1 MNMKTRFA
9 LFLCAI
15 TAVAGQVL
23 AQCPTGVAPV
33 PQSPI
38 ETNQNESTPIT
49 FSWSPS
55 TSNGVTGY
63 DVFAA
68 NGTANATLI
77 CSAGP
82 TANSCSGPAGGLSS
96 GLYNWIVRANFAS
109 CTLSSAT
116 KQFTVNCPTG
126 APTVQS
132 PSDGSQNVFVNP
144 TLTWSPVSGA
154 NQYDVYFG
162 VSGSGAC
169 TGTKQFSTS
178 NTSFNPA
185 TLAANTTYEWRVIA
199 KRTNATSCPTT
210 TSGCATFRTA
220 APVCNPPGSFNLTAP
235 SDRSTASSTPT
246 LSWSAS
252 FGADKYLLHV
262 STQNPPP
269 PTPSDP
275 IVNSTSTSY
284 TFGQALPAGTYYWS
298 VDAYPPNC
306 TTAKTSSNV
315 FSFTVIAAAAC
326 PTAPATLLKPANN
339 TTVDT
344 PVSFDWSDV
353 SGATSYKV
361 FGSINGA
368 AAAVLAVTRDSHYEG
383 SLPAGA
389 SVDWW
394 IETVADNCT
403 PVDSAHSHFNVTSA
417 AVCPSNPDSATLLT
431 PANGATGLAS
441 PVRFEWVAVQGAT
454 NYVVWGVTASTTSSN
469 DRFVLGRTGGT
480 HVTVPVPQG
489 TLTWYVESD
498 FGNCPTPTY
507 SKSFTFS
514 VATPVSCSSNAATLL
529 SPING
534 ATGLTSPV
542 TFQWTAVSGAT
553 GYQLYIAEA
562 NDSGDLAGT
571 TTSTSLTTLIP
582 GGTVTWWVV
591 TTFAGCPDVV
601 SAKSTFTSGTQT
613 TCGATAT
620 LNSPA
625 DGAVVTSP
633 VTLAWSAVTGASAYR
648 LWISVN
654 GSSPIL
660 AARTLSATATSQQLQ
675 LPSGA
680 DEWYVETLFSNGCDS
695 TFSAHRHFTVLT
707 AINCAT
713 HTAATLK
720 SPISGTQV
728 TNPVTFN
735 WNATD
740 SSALQYR
747 VWTSLNGDP
756 FTDIG
761 DTKDTKLQHDFGTAT
776 GSGQWFVETIFEN
789 CPAVLSARAAFA
801 IPAAG
806 CPTAGPQIVSP
817 LDGTTATAPVAFVW
831 SAVANATE
839 YRVHWT
845 LNGNDMDVLKTTA
858 TSITHLVPPGSV
870 EWHVEAVFDGCPT
883 TRSAKSHFSVLP
895 AQTCITEAP
904 VLSAPADGASNLD
917 SPVRFDWNP
926 VSNAAGYVLV
936 IRSRDGSPTGLA
948 ETVTRTAVT
957 KAVPE
962 GQNEW
967 WVVAFFNGCPPA
979 ESKHQ
984 FFSVTETSCDDV
996 RPILLAPAEG
1006 DSGLAS
1012 PVHFEWSHVKNATSY
1027 KVWAA
1032 VDDQDESVIG
1042 STTVNK
1048 LTISVPGGT
1057 IHWHVQAFFNS
1068 CPSLDS
1074 ATSTFSVLN
1083 TPPSCTTPDRT
1094 HATVPA
1100 QVASGSTYNVRW
1112 NAVANATSYEL
1123 QESSLADFSAATTQV
1138 VTDLSAAFTHTAAT
1152 ATQKWRYRVRA
1163 ISSCNDDR
1171 GPYSRVV
1178 IVTVLSE
1185 TPQKQTSVEVG
1196 TAAAV
1201 RQTIFIPGR
1210 TPAVGFTALAD
1221 KPWATVTPASGTLG
1235 PAGVTLTILS
1245 DPIALKLGTNTA
1257 TVILTIGASGKGL
1270 TGLDTT
1276 PPVSVPISVTTVTP
1290 VAPQGK
1296 NTPLPNSLIIPAV
1309 GHAAG
1314 IGDSLFESDV
1324 RIANTSAQAL
1334 KYQLYFTLT
1343 HTDGTQ
1349 SGQSTTIQVDPG
1361 ATMALDDILTSFF
1374 GSGSDGT
1381 TALGVLEIR
1390 PLTTTQSNF
1399 SSPLPLSIQTAAS
1412 SRTYNSTSTGT
1423 FGQYIPAIPFSQF
1436 IGQAPDGA
1444 AKTVLSLQQIAQSS
1458 AYRTNFGIVEGAGEP
1473 ANVLVH
1479 IFNNAGAEVAPAIPI
1494 SLMPGEHQQ
1503 RNLLAENGIT
1513 LSDGRFEVEVVSATG
1528 RVTAYA
1534 SVIDNLTND
1543 PLMVFPV
1550 LKGAESATRYVIP
1563 GVADINNGVASW
1575 RSDLRLFNPATTSVT
1590 ATLTY
1595 FPQPGNAA
1603 ASSTKQITIPPGQ
1616 VMPVDSAL
1624 QQLFALTNSGGSL
1637 LITTPSSS
1645 KLTVTARTYNQ
1656 TANGT
1661 YGQFIPAVTPAGSV
1675 GLSDNRVL
1683 QLLQLE
1689 ASDKLRTNLG
1699 FVETSGSPV
1708 TIEITAIPPDS
1719 KVAPKTQLTLAANQ
1733 FIQLNDALKSFG
1745 LGTVYNARVTVKVLS
1760 GTGRVTAYGS
1770 VIDAATQDPTYVP
1783 AQ

>member
-1 MNMKTRFA
+1 MRVRFA
-9 LFLCAI
+9 LLLCAF
-15 TAVAGQVL
+15 AAFGGHAF
-23 AQCPTGVAPV
+23 AQCPTGIAPV

-38 ETNQNESTPIT
+38 GTNQNESTPIT

-55 TSNGVTGY
+55 TTSGVTGY
-63 DVFAA
+63 DVFATS
-68 NGTANATLI
+68 GTANTTLI
-77 CSAGP
+77 CSVAGAN
-82 TANSCSGPAGGLSS
+82 ANSCSGPAGGLSS
-96 GLYNWIVRANFAS
+96 GQYSWVVRANFAN
-109 CTLSSAT
+109 CTLQSAT

-126 APTVQS
+126 APSVQS
-132 PSDGSQNVFVNP
+132 PGDGSQNVFPNP
-144 TLTWSPVSGA
+144 TLTWSAVSGA

-162 VSGSGAC
+162 VAGSGAC
-169 TGTKQFSTS
+169 TGTRQFSTS

-185 TLAANTTYEWRVIA
+185 TLAASTTYEWRVVA
-199 KRTNATSCPTT
+199 KKTTASTCPTT
-210 TSGCATFRTA
+210 TSGCATFKTA
-220 APVCNPPGSFNLTAP
+220 APACNPPGSFNLTAP
-235 SDRSTASSTPT
+235 SDKSTASSTPT
-246 LSWSAS
+246 LTWSAS
-252 FGADKYLLHV
+252 VGADKYLLHIG
-262 STQNPPP
+262 TQNPPA

-275 IVNSTSTSY
+275 VVNSTSTSF
-284 TFGQALPAGTYYWS
+284 TFAQALPAGTYYWS
-298 VDAYPPNC
+298 VDAYPPSC

-315 FSFTVIAAAAC
+315 FSFTVAAAAAC
-326 PTAPATLLKPANN
+326 PTGSAALIKPANN

-344 PVSFDWSDV
+344 PVSFNWSDV
-353 SGATSYKV
+353 SGATFYKV
-361 FGSINGA
+361 LASINGA
-368 AAAVLAVTRDSHYEG
+368 SASILAVTRDSHYEG
-383 SLPAGA
+383 DLPAGA

-394 IETVADNCT
+394 IEAGADKCT
-403 PVDSAHSHFNVTSA
+403 PIASAHAHFNVISA
-417 AVCPSNPDSATLLT
+417 GVCPSSPGSATLLT
-431 PANGATGLAS
+431 PANGATGLTS
-441 PVRFEWVAVQGAT
+441 PVTFSWSVVSGAT
-454 NYVVWGVTASTTSSN
+454 NYVVWGMTSTTISSN
-469 DRFVLGRTGGT
+469 ERFTIGKTGGT

-489 TLTWYVESD
+489 NLAWYVEAD
-498 FGNCPTPTY
+498 FGDCP
-507 SKSFTFS
+507 SSTFS
-514 VATPVSCSSNAATLL
+514 KVFTLSSTTPVTCSSNPATLL
-529 SPING
+529 SPVNG

-553 GYQLYIAEA
+553 GYQLYIAQA
-562 NDSGDLAGT
+562 NDSGDLVGT
-571 TTSTSLTTLIP
+571 TTSTSLTTLVP

-591 TTFAGCPDVV
+591 TTFAGCPDVI
-601 SAKSTFTSGTQT
+601 SAKSSFTSGTQT

-625 DGAVVTSP
+625 DGATVSSP
-633 VTLAWSAVTGASAYR
+633 VTLSWSAVTGASGYR

-660 AARTLSATATSQQLQ
+660 AARTLTATGTSQQLQ

-695 TFSAHRHFTVLT
+695 TFSAHRRFTVS
-707 AINCAT
+707 AAANCDT
-713 HTAATLK
+713 HKGATLT
-720 SPISGTQV
+720 SPIGGAQASS
-728 TNPVTFN
+728 PITFN
-735 WNATD
+735 WSATD
-740 SSALQYR
+740 SAALQYR
-747 VWTSLNGDP
+747 VWVSLNGDA

-761 DTKDTKLQHDFGTAT
+761 FTKDTKLQHDFGTLT
-776 GSGQWFVETIFEN
+776 GSGLWFVETLFEN
-789 CPAVLSARAAFA
+789 CPAVVSARAAFV
-801 IPAAG
+801 IPPAG
-806 CPTAGPQIVSP
+806 CATAGPQIVSP
-817 LDGTTATAPVAFVW
+817 LDGTTVTAPVAFVW

-870 EWHVEAVFDGCPT
+870 EWRVEAVFDGCPA
-883 TRSAKSHFSVLP
+883 TRSAKSHFTVLP
-895 AQTCITEAP
+895 AQTCVNDPP
-904 VLSAPADGASNLD
+904 VLTAPADGAVNLE

-926 VSNAAGYVLV
+926 VSNAVGYLVV
-936 IRSRDGSPTGLA
+936 IRSKDGSPTELA
-948 ETVTRTAVT
+948 ETTTRTAVT
-957 KAVPE
+957 KAVSE
-962 GQNEW
+962 GPNEW

-984 FFSVTETSCDDV
+984 FFSVTETACDDT
-996 RPILLAPAEG
+996 RPIIFAPAEG
-1006 DSGLAS
+1006 AVGLAS

-1042 STTVNK
+1042 TTAAHK
-1048 LTISVPGGT
+1048 LTVGVPGGT
-1057 IHWHVQAFFNS
+1057 IHWHVQAFFES
-1068 CPSLDS
+1068 CSALDS
-1074 ATSTFSVLN
+1074 ATSTFTVRAA
-1083 TPPSCTTPDRT
+1083 PPPCTTPDRPV
-1094 HATVPA
+1094 ATAPA

-1112 NAVANATSYEL
+1112 NAVPNATSYEL
-1123 QESSLADFSAATTQV
+1123 QESPLTDFSSATTQV

-1152 ATQKWRYRVRA
+1152 ASQKWLYRVRA

-1171 GPYSRVV
+1171 GAYSRVV
-1178 IVTVLSE
+1178 IVTVIPE

-1196 TAAAV
+1196 TLGAV
-1201 RQTIFIPGR
+1201 RQNLFIPGR
-1210 TPAVGFTALAD
+1210 TPAVPFTAHAD

-1235 PAGVTLTILS
+1235 PNGVTLTIVS
-1245 DPIALKLGTNTA
+1245 DPTALKLGTNTA
-1257 TVILTIGASGKGL
+1257 TVILTIGAAGKGIIAQ
-1270 TGLDTT
+1270 DTT

-1309 GHAAG
+1309 GHAVG

-1324 RIANTSAQAL
+1324 RIANTSAQAM
-1334 KYQLYFTLT
+1334 KYQLNFTLT
-1343 HTDGTQ
+1343 HTDATQ

-1374 GSGSDGT
+1374 GTGSDGA

-1399 SSPLPLSIQTAAS
+1399 SSPVSIQTVAS
-1412 SRTYNSTSTGT
+1412 SRTYNSTPTGT

-1436 IGQAPDGA
+1436 IAQAPEGA
-1444 AKTVLSLQQIAQSS
+1444 PKTVLSLQQIAQST

-1503 RNLLAENGIT
+1503 RNLLADNGIT
-1513 LSDGRFEVEVVSATG
+1513 LTDGRFEVEVVSATG
-1528 RVTAYA
+1528 KVTAYA

-1563 GVADINNGVASW
+1563 GVADINNGFASW
-1575 RSDLRLFNPATTSVT
+1575 RSDIRFFNPTTTSVT

-1603 ASSTKQITIPPGQ
+1603 ASGTKQVTIPAGQ
-1616 VMPVDSAL
+1616 VLPVDSAL

-1637 LITTPSSS
+1637 LVTTPSSS

-1656 TANGT
+1656 TSNGT

-1683 QLLQLE
+1683 QILQLE
-1689 ASDKLRTNLG
+1689 SSDKMRTNLG
-1699 FVETSGSPV
+1699 FVETNGSPV
-1708 TIEITAIPPDS
+1708 TIEISAIPPDS

-1733 FIQLNDALKSFG
+1733 FLQLNDALKSFG

-1770 VIDAATQDPTYVP
+1770 VIDSATQDPTYVP